1 MILSAVQENY
11 LKTVWYLSQ
20 KEDHIRP
27 IVLAEYFSVKAPT
40 VLTMVNNLKR
50 MNMLEYDRANG
61 ISLTP
66 AGTEKALFVLR
77 KHRLIETFLEKTL
90 ALEPDLVHREAEEL
104 EHVISEELLMH
115 IDRYL
120 DYPQFDPHGSFI
132 PLSGKA
138 RKTYPLNEVGR
149 GFSVLIITVADS
161 KELKHYKE
169 QGLIPGSHWFIE
181 DVSPD
186 GEAILLK
193 QDSNFLAISGSLAS
207 EFKVTLDNGQEHN
220 ERN

>member
-1 MILSAVQENY
+1 MMLSAVQENY

-50 MNMLEYDRANG
+50 MNMLTYDRSNG

-66 AGTEKALFVLR
+66 TGTEKALFVLR

-104 EHVISEELLMH
+104 EHVISEEFEDK
-115 IDRYL
+115 IDKAL
-120 DYPQFDPHGSFI
+120 GYPS
-132 PLSGKA
+132 A
-138 RKTYPLNEVGR
+138 
-149 GFSVLIITVADS
+149 
-161 KELKHYKE
+161 
-169 QGLIPGSHWFIE
+169 
-181 DVSPD
+181 
-186 GEAILLK
+186 
-193 QDSNFLAISGSLAS
+193 
-207 EFKVTLDNGQEHN
+207 
-220 ERN
+220 